1 MISSRTAAFLV
12 VTLGAAFAWS
22 CGPRQVTPAP
32 ERPGQSLVVLLP
44 DPDSGVTGRANVSNP
59 AGSTDLAGPR
69 SSTTASTTGA
79 PSPAMP
85 LSEAEVQRLFG
96 AALSSLPPAPRHFTL
111 YFRFDSDELTD
122 ESRALFP
129 MILQSVAEQAV
140 PEVLVIG
147 HTDTTGTA
155 PSNVELGLKR
165 ANTVRN
171 LLVEARLNPAL
182 IEVTSHG
189 EADLL
194 IPTAND
200 VAEPRNRRV
209 EITIR

>member
-1 MISSRTAAFLV
+1 MINSRTAALLV

-32 ERPGQSLVVLLP
+32 EPPGQTLVALLP
-44 DPDSGVTGRANVSNP
+44 DPDSGVTGRAIVSNP

-69 SSTTASTTGA
+69 SSSTASTTAA

-96 AALSSLPPAPRHFTL
+96 TALSSLPPAPRHFTL

-129 MILQSVAEQAV
+129 MILQSVADQAV

-147 HTDTTGTA
+147 HTDTTGGG

-194 IPTAND
+194 IPTADD